1 MNRTAFVMML
11 ILIAALI
18 IDTVTSNIYDFISQE
33 VDSGWGLT
41 FFISFSSTILFV
53 GLILLLEDLK
63 KQSEHLRRTNL
74 AFN

>member
-53 GLILLLEDLK
+53 GLILLLGDLK